1 MVERL
6 HRLLVVLEDESR
18 GDDSA
23 LPPVA
28 VFAARARRWLLVSG
42 VSLERLREPPEATD
56 DGAHYLIVVGDDV
69 VPVCSPDDSV
79 LMAAFTKTLRAG
91 AN

>member
-1 MVERL
+1 M
-6 HRLLVVLEDESR
+6 
-18 GDDSA
+18 
-23 LPPVA
+23 
-28 VFAARARRWLLVSG
+28 AARLR

-69 VPVCSPDDSV
+69 VPVCSPEDSV